1 MGKIEGKMPLGFGCE
16 MTLVNKGMGWG
27 TKGPFVRPRCIGN
40 VRAGTQILINQRNGI
55 GVCGVD
61 LSG

>member
-1 MGKIEGKMPLGFGCE
+1 MFWWVNLKKRCGCE

-27 TKGPFVRPRCIGN
+27 TKGQFLMPRCIGT
-40 VRAGTQILINQRNGI
+40 VRARTQMLINHRNGI

-61 LSG
+61 